1 MVEELADFLSFLAS
15 EKGLSKNTQ
24 EAYGRDLQRLIA
36 YLEAHNSTTWQ
47 AITEEDIIH
56 HLSVLKDQ
64 GLASSSICRAL
75 VAIKVFFRF
84 LKREGYIA
92 KDPLALIETPKLWQL
107 IPEVLTPQEVESL
120 LLAPDIN
127 EPTGARDRAILEV
140 LYATGIRVS
149 ELCRLDIH
157 DVADD
162 HLRAFGKG
170 SKERLIPIGRQAIAA
185 VDHYLL
191 HHRDA
196 IATEHAK
203 TLFVTRTGERIDRI
217 SVWRMIK
224 KHGENAH
231 ITKEISPHT
240 LRHSFATHLLDNG
253 ADLRIIQ
260 EMLGHAN
267 IATTDRYTHISQKRL
282 HEAFAAHHPRP

>member
-1 MVEELADFLSFLAS
+1 MVDELADFLSFLAS

-36 YLEAHNSTTWQ
+36 HHDAATAWKG
-47 AITEEDIIH
+47 ITEEDIVH
-56 HLSVLKDQ
+56 HLSTLKDQ

-84 LKREGYIA
+84 LKREGYID

-107 IPEVLTPQEVESL
+107 IPEVLTPQEVERL

-157 DVADD
+157 DVADE

-170 SKERLIPIGRQAIAA
+170 SKERLIPIGRKAIAA

-196 IATEHAK
+196 IAAEHAK
-203 TLFVTRTGERIDRI
+203 PLFVTRTGERIDRI

-224 KHGENAH
+224 KYGENAH